1 MMLARIYIGS
11 RIRPLLDG
19 NVWVQHPDTTG
30 KSLQADAQGEQVCT
44 IMNPKK
50 DVRLKQASKGM
61 ANGGT
66 AETPLHA
73 CPEAPHAHLYCLSDL
88 LLHMHTEIP
97 NVLPKHLLSQ

>member
-50 DVRLKQASKGM
+50 DVRLKQAKAWPMG
-61 ANGGT
+61 
-66 AETPLHA
+66 EQQ
-73 CPEAPHAHLYCLSDL
+73 
-88 LLHMHTEIP
+88 
-97 NVLPKHLLSQ
+97 KLLSTLAQRHRMPICIV